1 MTFTAV
7 EIVTATCSVIQTGL
21 LCVAAIYGFRQV
33 REARRN
39 RQLTAAFPLFN
50 AINSRESVE
59 RRRALYLKVPKD
71 ASAANT
77 EEKLLVNDVINQLD
91 FLGYLTRV
99 ENLELEIVLGLYY
112 GTIIR
117 CWQHSTPY
125 VLEER
130 IVRGTHFA
138 EHFEWIANR
147 ALEYQ
152 DKRHP
157 FETVQ
162 AAK

>member
-1 MTFTAV
+1 MVTAV
-7 EIVTATCSVIQTGL
+7 CSIVQTVL
-21 LCVAAIYGFRQV
+21 LCVAAVYGFRQV

-59 RRRALYLKVPKD
+59 KRRALYLEVPND
-71 ASAANT
+71 ATAANT
-77 EEKLLVNDVINQLD
+77 QEKLLVNDVINQLD

-99 ENLELEIVLGLYY
+99 ESLELNIVLGLYY

-117 CWQHSTPY
+117 CWHHSAPY
-125 VLEER
+125 VQEER
-130 IVRGTHFA
+130 FTRETHFA
-138 EHFEWIANR
+138 EHFEWIASR
-147 ALEYQ
+147 AHEYQ
-152 DKRHP
+152 DRHHE
-157 FETVQ
+157 FEKVQ